1 MPDLQGVVEL
11 VKSRLPRLMVGSS
24 QHGISIFFGETEIAW
39 QRPLSKK
46 DMLALGDKAPRGD
59 VLAIHVDSVAT
70 KQAWISSAPESC
82 FDSAHFANY
91 AAVLID
97 LERCD
102 LQVVFE
108 LLSEH
113 LD

>member
-1 MPDLQGVVEL
+1 MA
-11 VKSRLPRLMVGSS
+11 VKPS
-24 QHGISIFFGETEIAW
+24 QHGISVFAAEREIAW
-39 QRPLSKK
+39 QRPLSKN
-46 DMLALGDKAPRGD
+46 DMKTLGDKAPLGD
-59 VLAIHVDSVAT
+59 VLAIHVDSIST
-70 KQAWISSAPESC
+70 KQAWITSAPESC
-82 FDSAHFANY
+82 FDSPHFAGY
-91 AAVLID
+91 PAVLID

>member
-1 MPDLQGVVEL
+1 MSNLQDVAEL
-11 VKSRLPRLMVGSS
+11 VQARLPRLNVRPS
-24 QHGISIFFGETEIAW
+24 QHGISIFLDETEIAW

-46 DMLALGDKAPRGD
+46 DMLALGDQAPRGD

-70 KQAWISSAPESC
+70 KQAWISSAPKSC
-82 FDSAHFANY
+82 FDSPHFESY
-91 AAVLID
+91 AAVLVD
-97 LERCD
+97 VEQCD